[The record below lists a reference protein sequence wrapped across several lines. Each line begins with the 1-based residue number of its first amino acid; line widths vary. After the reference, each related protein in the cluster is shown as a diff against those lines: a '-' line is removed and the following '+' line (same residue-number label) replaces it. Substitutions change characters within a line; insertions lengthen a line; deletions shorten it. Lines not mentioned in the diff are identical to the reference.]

1 MGEFELIQHYFA
13 AQAPTRADVELG
25 IGDDCALLNVPAG
38 ECLAVSTDT
47 LVSDVHFFADVDPV
61 ALGHKALAVNLSD
74 LAAMGA
80 QPRWVSLAL
89 TLPNTDENWLAGFAQ
104 GFHALAAQHH
114 VALIGGD
121 TTRGPLSIT
130 VSIKGSVPPTQALR
144 RSGAKIGDFIY
155 VSGRLGAAALA
166 VQQRLHQLSVG
177 AESLQ
182 HCEKRMEYPQP
193 RCELGLAL
201 RHIASSA
208 LDLSDGLAGD
218 LMHILRAS
226 QVAAK
231 IELAD
236 LPIDHAVSQSVT
248 PAQALQLAL
257 GGGDDYELC
266 FTASAEHEQT
276 IHQLAE
282 KLNLPLTRIGTITA
296 GTPEIF
302 WYHHNNAVELHITGW
317 EHFHHGETGK
327 TS

>member
-13 AQAPTRADVELG
+13 AQAAARADVELG
-25 IGDDCALLNVPAG
+25 IGDDCALLNVPVG

-80 QPRWVSLAL
+80 QPRWISLAL
-89 TLPNTDENWLAGFAQ
+89 TLPKADDVWLTGFTQ
-104 GFHALAAQHH
+104 GFHALAVKHN

-130 VSIKGSVPPTQALR
+130 ISAKGTVPAAQALR
-144 RSGAKIGDFIY
+144 RSGAKAGDAIY
-155 VSGRLGAAALA
+155 VSGSLGAAALA
-166 VQQRLHQLSVG
+166 VQQRIHNFPMNSDALRDCSF
-177 AESLQ
+177 
-182 HCEKRMEYPQP
+182 RMDYPQP

-201 RHIASSA
+201 RGIATSA
-208 LDLSDGLAGD
+208 LDLSDGLSGD

-226 QVAAK
+226 GVAAE
-231 IELAD
+231 IELTN
-236 LPIDHAVSQSVT
+236 LPIASAVQRSVT
-248 PAQALQLAL
+248 PEQALQLAL

-266 FTASAEHEQT
+266 FTVPAGHET
-276 IHQLAE
+276 AISELAVV
-282 KLNLPLTRIGTITA
+282 LDLPLTRIGTITT
-296 GTPEIF
+296 GEPQII
-302 WYHHNNAVELHITGW
+302 WYYQGKAVELHINGW
-317 EHFHHGETGK
+317 EHFHHGEAGK

>member
-1 MGEFELIQHYFA
+1 VGEFELIQHYFA
-13 AQAPTRADVELG
+13 AQAAARADVELG
-25 IGDDCALLNVPAG
+25 IGDDCALLNVPTG

-47 LVSDVHFFADVDPV
+47 LVSGVHFFADVDPV

-89 TLPNTDENWLAGFAQ
+89 TLPNVDENWLAGFAQ

-130 VSIKGSVPPTQALR
+130 VSIKGSVSAAQALR
-144 RSGAKIGDFIY
+144 RSGAKVGDHIY

-166 VQQRLHQLSVG
+166 VQQRLHQFPLD
-177 AESLQ
+177 AEALR
-182 HCEKRMEYPQP
+182 HCQQRMEYPQP
-193 RCELGLAL
+193 RCKLGMAL
-201 RHIASSA
+201 RNIATSA
-208 LDLSDGLAGD
+208 LDLSDGLSGD

-226 QVAAK
+226 GVAAK

-236 LPIDHAVSQSVT
+236 LPVDAAVSQSVT
-248 PAQALQLAL
+248 PEQALQLAL

-266 FTASAEHEQT
+266 FTAPAEHEQE
-276 IHQLAE
+276 IQQLAQT
-282 KLNLPLTRIGTITA
+282 LDLPLTKIGIIMT
-296 GTPEIF
+296 GTPTIF
-302 WYHHNNAVELHITGW
+302 WYHHGKSVELHINGW

-327 TS
+327 TP

>member
-13 AQAPTRADVELG
+13 AQATARADVELD

-47 LVSDVHFFADVDPV
+47 LVSGVHFFADVDPV

-89 TLPNTDENWLAGFAQ
+89 TLPNADENWLAGFAR

-130 VSIKGSVPPTQALR
+130 VSIKGTVPAAQALR
-144 RSGAKIGDFIY
+144 RSGAKVGDHIY
-155 VSGRLGAAALA
+155 VSGHLGAAALA
-166 VQQRLHQLSVG
+166 VQQRLHHLSIDAV
-177 AESLQ
+177 ALRQCQ
-182 HCEKRMEYPQP
+182 HKMEYPQP
-193 RCELGLAL
+193 RCALGLAL
-201 RHIASSA
+201 RDIASSA

-226 QVAAK
+226 NVAAK
-231 IELAD
+231 IELTD
-236 LPIDHAVSQSVT
+236 LPVEPAVSQSVT
-248 PAQALQLAL
+248 SEQALQLAL

-266 FTASAEHEQT
+266 FTVPAEHENDIQR
-276 IHQLAE
+276 LA
-282 KLNLPLTRIGTITA
+282 KTLDLPLTRIGTIITGA
-296 GTPEIF
+296 PEIF
-302 WYHHNNAVELHITGW
+302 WYHHGNSVELHINGW

>member
-1 MGEFELIQHYFA
+1 VGEFELIQHYFA
-13 AQAPTRADVELG
+13 AQAAKRTDVELG
-25 IGDDCALLNVPAG
+25 IGDDCALLNVPMG

-47 LVSDVHFFADVDPV
+47 LVSDVHFFYDVDPF

-89 TLPNTDENWLAGFAQ
+89 TLPDVNENWLAGFAQ
-104 GFHALAAQHH
+104 GFHALAAKHN

-130 VSIKGSVPPTQALR
+130 VSIKGTVPAAAALR
-144 RSGAKIGDFIY
+144 RSGAKVGDGIY

-166 VQQRLHQLSVG
+166 VQQRLHHLTMNADLLS
-177 AESLQ
+177 
-182 HCEKRMEYPQP
+182 HCQQRMEYPQP

-201 RHIASSA
+201 RGIANSA

-226 QVAAK
+226 RVAAN
-231 IELAD
+231 IELTE
-236 LPIDHAVSQSVT
+236 LPIDSAVNQCVT
-248 PAQALQLAL
+248 PEQALQLAL
-257 GGGDDYELC
+257 GGGDEYELC
-266 FTASAEHEQT
+266 FTAPAEHNDKIQK
-276 IHQLAE
+276 LAAS
-282 KLNLPLTRIGTITA
+282 LALPLTRIGTIVS
-296 GTPEIF
+296 GTPAIF
-302 WYHHNNAVELHITGW
+302 WYHHGKSVELHINGW